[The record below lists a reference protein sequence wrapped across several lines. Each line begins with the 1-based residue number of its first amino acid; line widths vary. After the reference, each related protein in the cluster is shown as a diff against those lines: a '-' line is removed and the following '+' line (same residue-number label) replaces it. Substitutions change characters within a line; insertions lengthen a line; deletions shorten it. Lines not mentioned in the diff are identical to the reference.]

1 MNHVNVLKH
10 SIEDCRENCESI
22 TKADT
27 GVKMYERLKCKLGKD
42 KDEGIGTKLKNIFK
56 KKN

>member
-22 TKADT
+22 TINEYGEEQTFISNLIHDIIK
-27 GVKMYERLKCKLGKD
+27 Y
-42 KDEGIGTKLKNIFK
+42 II
-56 KKN
+56 